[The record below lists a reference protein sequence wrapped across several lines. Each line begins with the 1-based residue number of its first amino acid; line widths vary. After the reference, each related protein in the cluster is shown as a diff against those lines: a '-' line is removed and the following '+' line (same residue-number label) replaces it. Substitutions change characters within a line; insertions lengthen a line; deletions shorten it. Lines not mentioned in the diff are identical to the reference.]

1 MGISRTR
8 KGTLVV
14 TTADVSLDILMNGAV
29 RDLARDVDLAP
40 VAIAAADTGRLARVA
55 DREGVR
61 AHAVPMP
68 RDPSVFRDVVAL
80 LRMIVLLVR
89 LRPALVVYGTPKAAL
104 LTSIAAA
111 VTFVPVRIQILHG
124 LRLET
129 VHGPARRAMV
139 FLESLVARLST
150 VTVAVSPS
158 LRRRCAELGIP
169 TDRMR
174 VLGPG
179 AFVGVDLERRSRLGS
194 DSAVRA
200 RRRMELDVTD
210 TTPLVGF
217 VGRLTR
223 DKGTVELLDAI
234 QLLRRRGSATELVLV
249 GPDEGLGALP
259 ERTRALLA
267 ADWVHR
273 TGSVADPSEY
283 IAALDVLCLPS
294 HREGLG
300 TVVLEAMATGVPVV
314 ATRATG
320 IVDVVTH
327 ERTGLLADIG
337 DATDL
342 ATQLDRALLDG
353 ALRVSLVE
361 QASATIARH
370 FTREAVWRRH
380 RECYVAVQRVVRT
393 A

>member
-1 MGISRTR
+1 MANLRTR
-8 KGTLVV
+8 RGTLVV
-14 TTADVSLDILMNGAV
+14 TTADVSLDILMDGAV
-29 RDLARDVDLAP
+29 CDLARDVDLAP
-40 VAIAAADTGRLARVA
+40 VTIAAADTGRLARVA
-55 DREGVR
+55 AREGVG

-68 RDPSVFRDVVAL
+68 RDPSVFRDLVAL
-80 LRMIVLLVR
+80 LRMIALLVR
-89 LRPALVVYGTPKAAL
+89 LRPAMVVYGTPKAAL
-104 LTSIAAA
+104 LTSIAAT
-111 VTFVPVRIQILHG
+111 VTLVPVRIQILHG

-179 AFVGVDLERRSRLGS
+179 AFVGVDLERRSRLGN
-194 DSAVRA
+194 DRAVRA
-200 RRRMELDVTD
+200 RRRIELDVAH

-223 DKGTVELLDAI
+223 DKGIVELLDAI
-234 QLLRRRGSATELVLV
+234 ALLRRGGSATELVLV
-249 GPDEGLGALP
+249 GPDEGVARLP
-259 ERTRALLA
+259 TRTRALLA

-300 TVVLEAMATGVPVV
+300 TVALEAMATGVPVV
-314 ATRATG
+314 ASRATG

-342 ATQLDRALLDG
+342 ATQLDRALQDN
-353 ALRVSLVE
+353 ALRDALVE

-380 RECYVAVQRVVRT
+380 RECYVAVQRAVHM